1 MKNSKKTKNMYKRV
15 AAGALSM
22 ALVAGAMPANV
33 GGFLTGGKG
42 IVAHAE
48 TAYTA
53 AENHVGL
60 KLNVGDSFVIPEST
74 SQYGSGNM
82 ILWDRSTYDIGTQA
96 RTITVVRGDDG
107 ALKLDGVKQNFT
119 YPKLESSTDQL
130 CIIEYDNYSGWYLC
144 ALARC
149 NAFTGVTSVDE
160 INLYGDTIDGCDV
173 TKVENHMSDNCNVTI
188 SNIESG
194 KKVRLTYSDNTTN
207 DIEPTEGTV
216 TFTSALYTDYADE
229 NNKKVNSVEIV
240 PIPTDLTAGT
250 DYTAPTGSNLNY
262 TGNEIALLEDGNTGS
277 VTVDSNT
284 GEPVGTM
291 QYAIGPH
298 IDTNERVLTTDELKV
313 GTILQPTTETGFT
326 FPENVVVKEDTLAS
340 PKRSFKLMWE
350 DGSCKMDFIYA
361 HAGDDYRSSGYFI
374 SGINAIRI
382 DSIDDNGMLS
392 ISGINTADLI
402 PTEWAND
409 VPKAKEIG
417 DYSVYYYVKGDA
429 NHNDTAPAF
438 VTSTIEYATASLT
451 LSPSLTGAV
460 IVENGA
466 TEALEATDGVY
477 TLAGTKK
484 YNIYTNKSIAD
495 STAATALDLT
505 SKSSNKTFGGNTYSY
520 RYEIE
525 VPTTPAEGGYILSHT
540 NNYVGKVS
548 TEVGKANVMNIQED
562 GVTTED
568 VVTLN
573 ADGVIYY
580 GDQLDAEELV
590 TIAGGYSNIV
600 NVDEIYIANTVA
612 NGGGRVNIDNLT
624 LNGTYVLTAK
634 VTTDTSGDKT
644 DDDTSGNTVYL
655 KQTITFKARPMN
667 KNDYFLQTEDGLV
680 PLEVSDGTVT
690 VPENYWVC
698 TLIEGGSNSYIRT
711 EEPDEAI
718 NAIFNCTKKSTFVY
732 NSKAQKPVIVVKNGG
747 DNSIVLADTAVAA
760 NETATPP
767 VAAVAKDYNN
777 AVAEKTDAGSYSY
790 ALTAEA
796 NGNYSDSVTVKW
808 TIGKADISDYITVAP
823 KNNADTDGNKET
835 LEAVVYD
842 GAVLD
847 GSDFVVSTN
856 EAYTQL
862 AADSPVKKLV
872 DEFIAQLTAAPAT
885 ETTPA
890 VAAKT
895 TVDVAPAKVEKT
907 TETEYEASDYT
918 GDNGVTL
925 DENNYTSFIGKIV
938 NGNLNLSA
946 RDTQKGWIRFYFNG
960 NVRKTTNI
968 IGKPLTGETY
978 TLSYSN
984 NSLSGYDLGVSANEG
999 YLLAIDNIELVE
1011 NAGADSDRKGYDI
1024 TFKGVPASTTSLTDA
1039 NVIDANKDGEVKKAN
1054 VTVSNSNFKSVKI
1067 EGVDVEIAKRDVTLT
1082 PDEDLSMTYRDTAM
1096 PDLTYSIEDA
1106 KADGLTGV
1114 VAADKALFQK
1124 TTGEGADA
1132 VTTNTGAIYVD
1143 ELVQEDTTAAAV
1155 NFVYALD
1162 ENNATDYT
1170 TAGLNNAGSYKY
1182 AVINDA
1188 KFDNYNIVLPVDI
1201 AADEAQGIEEYTAPT
1216 FTVAPLNL
1224 NNIADLQIVLNG
1236 VTPGWTQNGNSG
1248 SYTYDG
1254 TTKAVEVKK
1263 VAKAA
1268 ENTALSTVVIDSEWV
1283 RTESRNFAV
1292 EKEDVK
1298 LAYRSMNSNT
1308 GTITVS
1314 NDGYNDLNAILT
1326 ANSGKVIKS
1335 VSFGIENFGRQN
1347 NAPLA
1352 EGTTAADIVSNEG
1365 GVFDPDT
1372 NKLIFNDIE
1381 SDTFTLSAMNG
1392 YKLTISSVE
1401 ITYGDDDV
1409 FVLSRDTD
1417 YIVGGA
1423 TKRASAGTHEVQ
1435 VMGKGNYTGVAK
1447 APWEIVT
1454 AEAGEAA
1461 LTLSGATTDSS
1472 GSYDYTKVYDGKAV
1486 TGAVTFTDPASDY
1499 AVDAEVEY
1507 KYYRGRYTKE
1517 QVTAAD
1523 FNAAAIDAPVNA
1535 YYPNPAGDNYYPHAG
1550 EYTVVATIT
1559 CDGYADQVLVKTVH
1573 IAPID
1578 LTVNAAAKNITY
1590 GDDLPAVT
1598 QADIDAIVGLTDD
1611 DSAYFQKFFT
1621 EGKLKFRYLQTGE
1634 NTYDNNK
1641 IQIIPIISTEEEI
1654 SAFRNVVYNYNTANF
1669 YWNVTEKAKSIKD
1682 SSINVEFTEGD
1693 TAVINPDGTFA
1704 SESAIKVYDTAI
1716 LGQDGMP
1723 TELTE
1728 LGENNAATADY
1739 ELTVESTATE
1749 GVYTLE
1755 LIGKNNYRGVRKIQ
1769 FKAITEAQNATKF
1782 TTNVDIAVNPN
1793 KPDTKYVKYTFER
1806 NIADD
1811 AEISAAGYVYV
1822 KDTVDELNIN
1832 TVGAKFKTVA
1842 TTAKNGTVSIS
1853 VPDEGNGTT
1862 AVGFVVVNGEYVYSD
1877 VISKTYADVIAEKSN
1892 VKLSGVCTAKN
1903 PNKPDVKYVKY
1914 TFERNV
1920 ADDVEISAAGY
1931 VYVKGTVNE
1940 LNVHTAGA
1948 TVKTVETTVKNGTVG
1963 IAVPDEGNGTTA
1975 VGFVVVNGV
1984 YIYSDVVSKTY
1995 NEAVL
2000 AEKVAVNVAGITT
2013 ATNPNK
2019 PDVKYVKYTFERNV
2033 ADDVE
2038 ISAAGYVYIKDTI
2051 DKLTVETAGATVKT
2065 VETTVKNGTVGIA
2078 VPDTGNGTT
2087 AVGFVVV
2094 NGEYIYSEVVS
2105 STYEEA
2111 ASAN

>member
-22 ALVAGAMPANV
+22 ALVAGALPANV
-33 GGFLTGGKG
+33 GGFLTGGNVL
-42 IVAHAE
+42 VAHAE
-48 TAYTA
+48 SYDLAVDKTQETNENEYGTVTRSYSGQMYHFNATAKSGYRFVNFTFAFLGTA
-53 AENHVGL
+53 REGSSASAGELNYLSDIVAHFEVISAPTVNAATELTYNGAAQALVTAPEGAAIHYRYKLSTAENW
-60 KLNVGDSFVIPEST
+60 GD
-74 SQYGSGNM
+74 
-82 ILWDRSTYDIGTQA
+82 W
-96 RTITVVRGDDG
+96 
-107 ALKLDGVKQNFT
+107 
-119 YPKLESSTDQL
+119 STDVPSATDAG
-130 CIIEYDNYSGWYLC
+130 EYVVQWYSETNSNYLASGT
-144 ALARC
+144 A
-149 NAFTGVTSVDE
+149 D
-160 INLYGDTIDGCDV
+160 D
-173 TKVENHMSDNCNVTI
+173 
-188 SNIESG
+188 
-194 KKVRLTYSDNTTN
+194 
-207 DIEPTEGTV
+207 PQEGTV
-216 TFTSALYTDYADE
+216 TISPLALTSENTALGWYDETNGFKSSTPYTGSPITPNVYYKTFNTTNQATYTLLGSGDYQLGDGNYSQTNRGDYAVGLTGKGNYAGDDIL
-229 NNKKVNSVEIV
+229 KSWSIAKA
-240 PIPTDLTAGT
+240 DLTAD
-250 DYTAPTGSNLNY
+250 DYTAPVGGTVSY
-262 TGNEIALLEDGNTGS
+262 TGEAVSLLTDDNKGS
-277 VTVDSNT
+277 VATYT
-284 GEPVGTM
+284 G
-291 QYAIGPH
+291 
-298 IDTNERVLTTDELKV
+298 
-313 GTILQPTTETGFT
+313 TETPKGTFEYALGKVVSDNIGFA
-326 FPENVVVKEDTLAS
+326 DLAINDIL
-340 PKRSFKLMWE
+340 KIG
-350 DGSCKMDFIYA
+350 DGGS
-361 HAGDDYRSSGYFI
+361 
-374 SGINAIRI
+374 
-382 DSIDDNGMLS
+382 LS
-392 ISGINTADLI
+392 ISNINSIVLSANTYQSNANNVITISDL
-402 PTEWAND
+402 
-409 VPKAKEIG
+409 G
-417 DYSVYYYVKGDA
+417 DYLYINNTEIAQTNDGGAAIKVTGIDREQGIVNAQLVGENTDLEWSTNVPNATNAGTYSVSWRIEGDA

-438 VTSTIEYATASLT
+438 VTSAIEYATASLT

-562 GVTTED
+562 GVTTEN
-568 VVTLN
+568 VAVLN

-580 GDQLDAEELV
+580 GDQLEKDELV
-590 TIAGGYSNIV
+590 TIADGYGSIV
-600 NVDEIYIANTVA
+600 NVDEIYLENNTA
-612 NGGGRVNIDNLT
+612 SGGKVTGDALVI
-624 LNGTYVLTAK
+624 GTTYLLTAK
-634 VTTDTSGDKT
+634 VSVDADGDP
-644 DDDTSGNTVYL
+644 DNGISGNTIYL
-655 KQTITFKARPMN
+655 KQQVTYAARPMN
-667 KNDYFLQTEDGLV
+667 KNSYFLQTEDGLV
-680 PLEVSDGTVT
+680 PLEVSGSTVN
-690 VPENYWVC
+690 VPAEYWVC
-698 TLIEGGSNSYIRT
+698 TLKDDNSKTYIRV
-711 EEPDEAI
+711 EEPDEA
-718 NAIFNCTKKSTFVY
+718 FNVLFTCTKKSTFVY
-732 NSKAQKPVIVVKNGG
+732 NSAAQKPEIIVKNGG
-747 DNSIVLADTAVAA
+747 DNTIVLADTAVAA

-777 AVAEKTDAGSYSY
+777 AAAEKTDAGIYSY

-796 NGNYSDSVTVKW
+796 NGKYSDSVTVSW
-808 TIGKADISDYITVAP
+808 SIAQADVSQYITVAP
-823 KNNADTDGNKET
+823 KNNVDTDGNKET

-847 GSDFVVSTN
+847 STDFEVKTN

-872 DEFIAQLTAAPAT
+872 DEFIDQLKAK
-885 ETTPA
+885 EA
-890 VAAKT
+890 VAADPANN
-895 TVDVAPAKVEKT
+895 VEAQPAVPAKTFV
-907 TETEYEASDYT
+907 
-918 GDNGVTL
+918 
-925 DENNYTSFIGKIV
+925 
-938 NGNLNLSA
+938 
-946 RDTQKGWIRFYFNG
+946 
-960 NVRKTTNI
+960 NVRGGQYEVTTDI
-968 IGKPLTGETY
+968 TY
-978 TLSYSN
+978 DSEISSSGVSINANSVGSYSN
-984 NSLSGYDLGVSANEG
+984 VILKGNLTFECSGGEFTEVKITCGEYVKSGSNSIQLTLDGNDIKCGADIVLTKNDNEWFKIVSITHGYGNETNE
-999 YLLAIDNIELVE
+999 YTINLTTVPKTETRNETYDIK
-1011 NAGADSDRKGYDI
+1011 NAGNQA
-1024 TFKGVPASTTSLTDA
+1024 
-1039 NVIDANKDGEVKKAN
+1039 AN
-1054 VTVSNSNFKSVKI
+1054 VTVSNSNFKTVEFKQKLDNNGKPVEGEDNSVA
-1067 EGVDVEIAKRDVTLT
+1067 VTIAKRDVTLT
-1082 PDEDLSMTYRDTAM
+1082 PDDDLSITYRDTVM
-1096 PDLTYSIEDA
+1096 PDLTYTIEDA
-1106 KADGLTGV
+1106 KADDLTGV
-1114 VAADKALFQK
+1114 IAADKALFQK

-1201 AADEAQGIEEYTAPT
+1201 AADEAQGIEEYIAPT

-1236 VTPGWTQNGNSG
+1236 VTTGWTQNGNSG

-1314 NDGYNDLNAILT
+1314 NDGHNDLNAILT

-1417 YIVGGA
+1417 YTVGGA

-1447 APWEIVT
+1447 APWQIVT

-1578 LTVNAAAKNITY
+1578 LTVNAAAKNMTY

-1682 SSINVEFTEGD
+1682 SSIKVEFTEGD
-1693 TAVINPDGTFA
+1693 TIVLKADGTFA
-1704 SESAIKVYDTAI
+1704 SDNAIKVYDTAI
-1716 LGQDGMP
+1716 LGADGKA
-1723 TELTE
+1723 TELVE
-1728 LGENNAATADY
+1728 LGENNADTADY

-1755 LIGKNNYRGVRKIQ
+1755 IIGKNNYRGVRKIE
-1769 FKAITEAQNATKF
+1769 FTAITAAKAATNLTFAEPYLKAG
-1782 TTNVDIAVNPN
+1782 TTDKIILKNTATTDTEKYDI
-1793 KPDTKYVKYTFER
+1793 VK
-1806 NIADD
+1806 N
-1811 AEISAAGYVYV
+1811 GYVYYTGEGKPAKELLIENVDATLGIKVVGKAQAVYSPTLTDVGNGAYVRPYVIV
-1822 KDTVDELNIN
+1822 KD
-1832 TVGAKFKTVA
+1832 K
-1842 TTAKNGTVSIS
+1842 
-1853 VPDEGNGTT
+1853 
-1862 AVGFVVVNGEYVYSD
+1862 
-1877 VISKTYADVIAEKSN
+1877 
-1892 VKLSGVCTAKN
+1892 
-1903 PNKPDVKYVKY
+1903 
-1914 TFERNV
+1914 
-1920 ADDVEISAAGY
+1920 
-1931 VYVKGTVNE
+1931 
-1940 LNVHTAGA
+1940 
-1948 TVKTVETTVKNGTVG
+1948 
-1963 IAVPDEGNGTTA
+1963 
-1975 VGFVVVNGV
+1975 
-1984 YIYSDVVSKTY
+1984 
-1995 NEAVL
+1995 
-2000 AEKVAVNVAGITT
+2000 
-2013 ATNPNK
+2013 
-2019 PDVKYVKYTFERNV
+2019 
-2033 ADDVE
+2033 
-2038 ISAAGYVYIKDTI
+2038 
-2051 DKLTVETAGATVKT
+2051 
-2065 VETTVKNGTVGIA
+2065 
-2078 VPDTGNGTT
+2078 
-2087 AVGFVVV
+2087 
-2094 NGEYIYSEVVS
+2094 
-2105 STYEEA
+2105 
-2111 ASAN
+2111 